1 MPAPPRL
8 LPLLGALLILA
19 IGTACT
25 RGPVYRLSSTVPDAS
40 ADWLQ
45 GRKYVTRTAD
55 SVTATVAYVR
65 TTRHGH
71 MLDVRLEN
79 GSTETVLADPA
90 SLFADTYRVVP
101 DPDTTRSMSP
111 DISTERVFAI
121 DPEEKL
127 IEIDVN
133 QARAAASERTS
144 SGLYLLSTVASTGS
158 DIADGVDSQE
168 ENEREAIEHAQREA
182 ARANDRVRYRR
193 RTEDLQT
200 SRIHWSEDT
209 FRKTTLPPRTGVR
222 GYVYL
227 PVVPDARYVL
237 IHGGLFE
244 ESIVFPYRQEKH

>member
-1 MPAPPRL
+1 MPALPRL

-45 GRKYVTRTAD
+45 GRTYVTRTAD
-55 SVTATVAYVR
+55 SVTATVA
-65 TTRHGH
+65 
-71 MLDVRLEN
+71 
-79 GSTETVLADPA
+79 SA
-90 SLFADTYRVVP
+90 
-101 DPDTTRSMSP
+101 
-111 DISTERVFAI
+111 
-121 DPEEKL
+121 
-127 IEIDVN
+127 
-133 QARAAASERTS
+133 
-144 SGLYLLSTVASTGS
+144 GS
-158 DIADGVDSQE
+158 DVADGVDSQE

-237 IHGGLFE
+237 IHVGLFE